1 MSSHFSVIETLR
13 KLGTYCVQ
21 SSNPFI
27 QISLLIF
34 TFFIIKTIL
43 NLSSMFKI
51 GLCPIFLT
59 FAYLVTKLII
69 CLNSCSQ
76 LSKRLYTQ
84 FRCASECNN
93 KTEVKSYFESR
104 KNVENF
110 VFLLLFFIRRHN
122 RGIKSYFLLPIIN
135 RYQMDSLKVD
145 KCFGCIKKFFKT
157 GNHDTSNP
165 PHPPQVPPMRPKG
178 SLVYSGGPN

>member
-1 MSSHFSVIETLR
+1 M
-13 KLGTYCVQ
+13 
-21 SSNPFI
+21 
-27 QISLLIF
+27 
-34 TFFIIKTIL
+34 
-43 NLSSMFKI
+43 
-51 GLCPIFLT
+51 
-59 FAYLVTKLII
+59 VTKLII

-76 LSKRLYTQ
+76 LFKRLYTQ

-93 KTEVKSYFESR
+93 KTEVKNYFESR

-157 GNHDTSNP
+157 VNHDTSNP

>member
-1 MSSHFSVIETLR
+1 M
-13 KLGTYCVQ
+13 
-21 SSNPFI
+21 
-27 QISLLIF
+27 
-34 TFFIIKTIL
+34 
-43 NLSSMFKI
+43 
-51 GLCPIFLT
+51 
-59 FAYLVTKLII
+59 VTKLII

-157 GNHDTSNP
+157 EIMILQTP
-165 PHPPQVPPMRPKG
+165 RTPLRYPPMRPKG